1 MTFQEDLLLSKRK
14 IKYLTGIFG
23 EMEVD
28 GYGFDEI
35 LYDAKFD
42 FRKIDFDSKSEVH
55 KMIQNYRKPV

>member
-1 MTFQEDLLLSKRK
+1 MLSKRK

-28 GYGFDEI
+28 GYAFDEI

-42 FRKIDFDSKSEVH
+42 FRIIDLDSKSEVH
-55 KMIQNYRKPV
+55 KMIQN

>member
-42 FRKIDFDSKSEVH
+42 FSKLDFDSKSEV
-55 KMIQNYRKPV
+55 Q

>member
-28 GYGFDEI
+28 GYAFDEI
-35 LYDAKFD
+35 LYDTKFD

-55 KMIQNYRKPV
+55 KIIQN